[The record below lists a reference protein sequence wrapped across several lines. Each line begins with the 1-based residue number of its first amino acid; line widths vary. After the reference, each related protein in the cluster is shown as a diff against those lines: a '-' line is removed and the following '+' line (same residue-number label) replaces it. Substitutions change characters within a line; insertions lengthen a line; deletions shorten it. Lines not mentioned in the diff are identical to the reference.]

1 MGCGAANRENGQADA
16 EGTVQGCHPLSMQAL
31 RPSVLIPAESSWERL
46 QGEGDGWG
54 PMRLLLVLALL
65 LAGCQANQDGQ
76 EVVVKTSA
84 GQRLLVEEGSVQL
97 EDRRISQRVNL
108 DSLRAEIA
116 WARKNVDFNE
126 RDGIPVD
133 FWQKDLEG
141 DQARLA
147 AAEALLE
154 SEREHGVLY
163 RVARFAPVVEGPK
176 GERQQLPRVTAYCV
190 RDGLPGV
197 AQNLARFKISQGA
210 LNSSDPRE
218 LLVAKLCRRY
228 ANFPARGSQTSPQ
241 KSPRTG
247 AWVLSLRADIQA

>member
-16 EGTVQGCHPLSMQAL
+16 EGTVQGAHPLSMQAL

-65 LAGCQANQDGQ
+65 LAGCQGSEDSQ
-76 EVVVKTSA
+76 EVVVKTSS
-84 GQRLLVEEGSVQL
+84 GQRLLVEEDSVQL
-97 EDRRISQRVNL
+97 EDRRIAQRVNL
-108 DSLRAEIA
+108 DSLKAEIA
-116 WARKNVDFNE
+116 WAKKNVDFNE

-190 RDGLPGV
+190 REDLPGV
-197 AQNLARFKISQGA
+197 AQNLARFTISQGA
-210 LNSSDPRE
+210 LNSLDPRE
-218 LLVAKLCRRY
+218 VLVAKLCRRY
-228 ANFPARGSQTSPQ
+228 ANFPALGSQASP
-241 KSPRTG
+241 
-247 AWVLSLRADIQA
+247 